1 MQYCVMQSIG
11 WGSIDDTYLGRKRWG
26 AVGKVAGMGTSIK

>member
-11 WGSIDDTYLGRKRWG
+11 WGSIDDTYSGRKRCG
-26 AVGKVAGMGTSIK
+26 ATGKVAGMGTSIK